1 MRVSAGLIVS
11 GLVLFAIQ
19 ILFSDGTRPNLISL
33 PIGMVPLTAGLFA
46 LALGIGVGMIR
57 GTALYR
63 WAMIA
68 ATLGTLLFF
77 YVLLSL
83 FPLWAMFAA
92 AVALWVFAL
101 VLGGAALARGD
112 KAEQRA

>member
-1 MRVSAGLIVS
+1 MRVSARLI
-11 GLVLFAIQ
+11 GGALALFTYQVL
-19 ILFSDGTRPNLISL
+19 LSSRGL

-57 GTALYR
+57 GPALYR